1 MSWGLPAFPA
11 GLGLTPH
18 LYPPLCSAGLQADI
32 VALRYMHTRSPH
44 MYYKPPK
51 QTCIF
56 HFIDCLSVLSC
67 PLILCSALCF
77 SCMLPGCCF
86 IFLFFFFLNH
96 ACQPPPL
103 SQPIYFIYSLLSKA
117 CLGAAGKSHFI
128 KISMQTGFLL
138 VLRHHTDFGQYKGAQ
153 RCWWWVWGGDNQ
165 LIWSSALGNGERKRS

>member
-18 LYPPLCSAGLQADI
+18 LYPPLCSAGLQPDI
-32 VALRYMHTRSPH
+32 AAHRYMHTRSPH

-51 QTCIF
+51 QSVY
-56 HFIDCLSVLSC
+56 FISLIAYLFYLVPWSYVQLCVSLVCFRVVVLFSFF
-67 PLILCSALCF
+67 LKSCF
-77 SCMLPGCCF
+77 SAPS
-86 IFLFFFFLNH
+86 
-96 ACQPPPL
+96 L
-103 SQPIYFIYSLLSKA
+103 SQPIYFIYSLLSFYKT
-117 CLGAAGKSHFI
+117 CLVAGGKSHFI
-128 KISMQTGFLL
+128 KISMQTWFLL

>member
-32 VALRYMHTRSPH
+32 VALRYMHMRSPH
-44 MYYKPPK
+44 MYFKPHK
-51 QTCIF
+51 QTLIAYLFYLVPWSYVQLCVSLVCF
-56 HFIDCLSVLSC
+56 QVVVL
-67 PLILCSALCF
+67 F
-77 SCMLPGCCF
+77 SF
-86 IFLFFFFLNH
+86 FFFFLNH